1 MGEEVPLRWFN
12 FEKVVEAL
20 VAKNTYHM
28 TLDQLLTVTRKVCRI
43 NDEEEL
49 TAMLNFYHDLGVI
62 VKHGQTVVLQAQ
74 WLIDLFRQLITVRPF
89 DEVNPLYSECWNEL
103 EESGILRSSLVDH
116 VFTDFIQ
123 KGLIKE
129 DILNMME
136 LYGLIAKLSCLSS
149 EGELG
154 QKYFVPAQLRSSPSG
169 LCKIQPSQSD
179 PCPLYLHFLDGFV
192 PHGLFSQLV
201 SRCISFCSEH
211 GLKQTPQL
219 YNNGARLFVRMQTT
233 FDLFLICRKRFIKVI
248 LKKINPSSARLTATA
263 TTSKMAGKVRAF
275 LEDTLQSLSRDLS
288 WLRNLRYKV
297 CVACTYCLQSGD
309 QCTKHKSVCCSSDD
323 CLHLLEVLPGEDL
336 ICPYS
341 FCGEAIKVEGKEMW
355 FQVQEVKTDGQKVD
369 NLASEESTSL
379 DQPQPRKSGS
389 PSSDDLLLVAS
400 ELGSSW
406 KVLGRALH
414 LPEPVLEQIEEDE
427 RTLSDKCCRVLI
439 KWTEAFGSD
448 ATYQC
453 LARALQHPIV
463 RRPALAAKYCDA
475 YRETPI
481 DVVDQPVSTQT
492 FDASSS
498 CCPIF
503 LSYQWGLQDKVRILK
518 NKIEEKGFQCWMDIG
533 EVGGG
538 DALLAKIDA
547 GIRDCKV
554 FVCCVTEKYVQS
566 DTCQREATLADC
578 LKKPIIPLLFEDIPW
593 PPKGQL
599 SLIFARL
606 LYIRITENGGTIHDS
621 AFDQLM
627 KKVQQYVE
635 TCKSV

>member
-1 MGEEVPLRWFN
+1 MCLPKLKYAYHACRFYYPLENNYWILVFDSNVN
-12 FEKVVEAL
+12 FL
-20 VAKNTYHM
+20 SIFI
-28 TLDQLLTVTRKVCRI
+28 Q
-43 NDEEEL
+43 
-49 TAMLNFYHDLGVI
+49 
-62 VKHGQTVVLQAQ
+62 
-74 WLIDLFRQLITVRPF
+74 
-89 DEVNPLYSECWNEL
+89 NPLYSECWNEL

-211 GLKQTPQL
+211 GLKQPPQL
-219 YNNGARLFVRMQTT
+219 YNNGARLFLGMQTT

-248 LKKINPSSARLTATA
+248 LKKINPSSARLTTTA
-263 TTSKMAGKVRAF
+263 TTAKMAGEVRAF

-355 FQVQEVKTDGQKVD
+355 FQVQEVKV
-369 NLASEESTSL
+369 
-379 DQPQPRKSGS
+379 RIF
-389 PSSDDLLLVAS
+389 
-400 ELGSSW
+400 
-406 KVLGRALH
+406 KVL
-414 LPEPVLEQIEEDE
+414 LP
-427 RTLSDKCCRVLI
+427 LI
-439 KWTEAFGSD
+439 LTSK
-448 ATYQC
+448 
-453 LARALQHPIV
+453 
-463 RRPALAAKYCDA
+463 
-475 YRETPI
+475 
-481 DVVDQPVSTQT
+481 VSWELWLY
-492 FDASSS
+492 
-498 CCPIF
+498 F
-503 LSYQWGLQDKVRILK
+503 LVWV
-518 NKIEEKGFQCWMDIG
+518 N
-533 EVGGG
+533 
-538 DALLAKIDA
+538 A
-547 GIRDCKV
+547 
-554 FVCCVTEKYVQS
+554 
-566 DTCQREATLADC
+566 
-578 LKKPIIPLLFEDIPW
+578 
-593 PPKGQL
+593 
-599 SLIFARL
+599 
-606 LYIRITENGGTIHDS
+606 
-621 AFDQLM
+621 
-627 KKVQQYVE
+627 
-635 TCKSV
+635 